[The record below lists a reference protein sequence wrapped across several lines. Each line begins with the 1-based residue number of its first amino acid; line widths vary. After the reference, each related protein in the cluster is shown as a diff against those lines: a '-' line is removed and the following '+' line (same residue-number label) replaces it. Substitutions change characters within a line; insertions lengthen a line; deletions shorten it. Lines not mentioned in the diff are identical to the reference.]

1 MHFWSTCC
9 LSVEYP
15 SHPPAHKKVGKV
27 IQWLEMYFKHN
38 LFILK
43 INILFY
49 PPPSPAL
56 K

>member
-27 IQWLEMYFKHN
+27 IQWLEN
-38 LFILK
+38 LFIFK
-43 INILFY
+43 INILF
-49 PPPSPAL
+49 
-56 K
+56 